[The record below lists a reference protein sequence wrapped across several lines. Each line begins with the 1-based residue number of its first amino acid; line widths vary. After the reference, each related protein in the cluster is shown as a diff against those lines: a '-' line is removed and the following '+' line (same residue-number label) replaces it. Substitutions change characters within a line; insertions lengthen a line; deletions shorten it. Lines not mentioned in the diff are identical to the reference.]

1 MGQKLAN
8 LLHLVWF
15 GIALYLWNASGLPK
29 PEFDTVSVTLTT
41 LEVVIVISGIFGFT
55 YFSYIAEKKAR
66 EVADEQT
73 KDFLR
78 EMRED
83 IIPPLIER
91 EVRRAIQAAKEIG
104 TEKATE
110 ADLQAMIQSLDKD
123 EKRG

>member
-15 GIALYLWNASGLPK
+15 GIALYLWNASGLPEPK
-29 PEFDTVSVTLTT
+29 LDTVSVTLTT

-55 YFSYIAEKKAR
+55 YFSYIAEKRAR

-73 KDFLR
+73 EKFLR
-78 EMRED
+78 EVRED
-83 IIPPLIER
+83 LVPPLIQR
-91 EVRRAIQAAKEIG
+91 EVRRAIQAAKELG
-104 TEKATE
+104 TEKASE
-110 ADLQAMIQSLDKD
+110 AELQAMIQSLDED